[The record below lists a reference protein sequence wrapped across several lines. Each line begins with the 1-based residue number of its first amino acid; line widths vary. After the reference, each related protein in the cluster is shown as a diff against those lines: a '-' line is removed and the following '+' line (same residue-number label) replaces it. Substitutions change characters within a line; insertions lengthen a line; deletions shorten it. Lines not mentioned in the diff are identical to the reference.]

1 MGGLRMLRATV
12 AAGITA
18 LLTLVMVS
26 PAVAEEC
33 SQAAQSS
40 GACVRVTTTL
50 DNSGVT
56 VGAAG
61 VTPGAPGS
69 ATRPST
75 RPPTSWWSPPPPRE
89 PVLGTSE
96 CEVKISGYCR
106 ASSPA
111 KNPSVK
117 ETPPTPPST
126 LNDLVGFSPGSPQI
140 RVEPGAWSIPRVP
153 TNVFAAVGETREM
166 GELLGYPIEILF
178 QPVRYEWTYGDG
190 AARTF
195 SQAGSSWGS
204 RQFSATA
211 TSHVY
216 SRPGNYR
223 LTLRVGFSASYRFD
237 DGAFQSIPG
246 LVWRDSGARTL
257 TVLTVSRG
265 LVESGCA
272 PGTLLRGKC

>member
-1 MGGLRMLRATV
+1 MLKAAL
-12 AAGITA
+12 AAGVTA
-18 LLTLVMVS
+18 LLALVMVS

-50 DNSGVT
+50 DRSGVT
-56 VGAAG
+56 VGANG
-61 VTPGAPGS
+61 LTPGTPGS
-69 ATRPST
+69 ATSPPT

-111 KNPSVK
+111 KNPSPK

-126 LNDLVGFSPGSPQI
+126 LSDLVGFSPGSPQI
-140 RVEPGAWSIPRVP
+140 RVEPGGWSIPRVP

-190 AARTF
+190 ARATL
-195 SQAGSSWGS
+195 SEAGSAWGA

-216 SRPGNYR
+216 ARPGNYP
-223 LTLRVGFSASYRFD
+223 LTLRVGFRASYRFN
-237 DGAFQSIPG
+237 DGAFESIPG
-246 LVWRDSGARTL
+246 LVWRDSGARSV

-272 PGTLLRGKC
+272 PGTLVRGKC

>member
-1 MGGLRMLRATV
+1 MLRTTL
-12 AAGITA
+12 AAGVTA

-50 DNSGVT
+50 DSSGVT
-56 VGAAG
+56 VGANG
-61 VTPGAPGS
+61 LTPGTPGS
-69 ATRPST
+69 ATSPST

-111 KNPSVK
+111 KNSSPE

-126 LNDLVGFSPGSPQI
+126 LSDLVGFSPGSPQI
-140 RVEPGAWSIPRVP
+140 RVEPGGWSIPRVP

-190 AARTF
+190 ARATLYEP
-195 SQAGSSWGS
+195 GSSWGA
-204 RQFSATA
+204 RQFSATP

-216 SRPGNYR
+216 ARPGNYP

-237 DGAFQSIPG
+237 DGAFESIPG
-246 LVWRDSGARTL
+246 LVWRDSGARSV

-272 PGTLLRGKC
+272 PGTLVRGKC